1 VSDHRDVREVLELA
15 AVEVGGLERL
25 EAGDTP
31 EAAAVAGHLAG
42 CPDCVEELARLRRA
56 SALLRP
62 ILGGRPDPA
71 LRERTLANVRALGV
85 PRGAPA
91 EAPLTSWAT
100 AGALPSAAGR
110 PIPAP
115 STRRHR
121 AWPAAVA
128 AALVV
133 GLAGGVLLAG
143 GGPLGGPSGNS
154 DPATALAIVARETA
168 ALVEAGGAREVALLD
183 AAGQPAGTLVLSPV
197 EGRLVVTATG
207 LEEPGPGAA
216 YRYWVEVGGRR
227 TLLATL
233 WWAGEV
239 AWWAG
244 EAPLPLPLPPAARYG
259 ISLVGA
265 TASPG
270 NEVLTSDP

>member
-62 ILGGRPDPA
+62 IVGGSPDPA

-91 EAPLTSWAT
+91 EAPLTSWGT
-100 AGALPSAAGR
+100 AGALPSSAGR
-110 PIPAP
+110 PVPAP

-143 GGPLGGPSGNS
+143 GGPLAGPSGNS
-154 DPATALAIVARETA
+154 DPATAMEIVARETA

-183 AAGQPAGTLVLSPV
+183 AAGRPAGTLVLSPA

-216 YRYWVEVGGRR
+216 YGYWVEVDGRR

-270 NEVLTSDP
+270 NEVLTSDR